1 MATGRE
7 MSLDRY
13 LHFSFTGKKI
23 YPRDDTRSRKESN
36 FIGRKTRR
44 VITASVWEEEGVASV
59 SIQGRF
65 LLAPRH
71 RAIPYPSFFTRRKRR
86 HRERYKPMQTFSF
99 TIYFFFFSLS
109 FFISIREK
117 RDWIADWNY
126 YG

>member
-44 VITASVWEEEGVASV
+44 VITASVGEEEGVASV